1 MKKPFM
7 EPIIAV
13 LTGTNRPQR
22 KRSSILSFLPFPG
35 PTSLSS
41 LNSKVSQRAKLNMA
55 FQKYMIDQHYL
66 IQTINIHQRLVFTPG
81 DHKVIR
87 VLGKAVAFQ
96 NDLK

>member
-1 MKKPFM
+1 
-7 EPIIAV
+7 
-13 LTGTNRPQR
+13 
-22 KRSSILSFLPFPG
+22 
-35 PTSLSS
+35 
-41 LNSKVSQRAKLNMA
+41 MA

-96 NDLK
+96 SDLG